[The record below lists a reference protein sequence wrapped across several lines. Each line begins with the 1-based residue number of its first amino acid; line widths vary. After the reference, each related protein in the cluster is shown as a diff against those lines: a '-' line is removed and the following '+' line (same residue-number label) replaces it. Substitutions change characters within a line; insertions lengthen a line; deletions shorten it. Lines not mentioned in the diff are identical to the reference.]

1 VHAVAAD
8 NALDIPGPL
17 TMADAEA
24 NPRGANA
31 TYLQRHER
39 RRNRLGRIGV
49 ALDQEVGEGRGISG
63 MLFASPK
70 YLQRSERGTFRD
82 FTRYHLGGNV
92 IVREERKLS
101 GRVHSSFSAGLDEAY
116 QDGAILF
123 YSLTPEGA
131 RGAELRDNKREG
143 AGNFGGFVQERLSL
157 GDRIDLTVG
166 ARYDAIAYANDS
178 YIDPGL
184 DARKSFA
191 RVSPKVGVVYRPS
204 GDRSFYANVGGGV
217 EAPAGNETDPA
228 STFGQDTVTG
238 LNPLLEPIR
247 STTYEVGAKQMR
259 ALAGGGLLHGVAYD
273 VAMYWTNVTN
283 EIVPYRGGRF
293 YFTAGRVRRRGVEA
307 GLQLQ
312 GAGGLSLSSALTFSD
327 NRYREYMVD
336 SVHYGRPGRFADYA
350 GNRVVGVPDFF
361 ASGTAT
367 WAPRF
372 QDALELGLGVKTVQ
386 RYFVDDAN
394 QVVVP
399 AYTLLDATLA
409 TTRALHLSGDVGVR
423 GFVRVENLANRRYI
437 ASAYLN
443 PDIVDGVPVA
453 FEPGLPRQMIV
464 SLAVEWGR

>member
-1 VHAVAAD
+1 
-8 NALDIPGPL
+8 
-17 TMADAEA
+17 MAEAEA
-24 NPRGANA
+24 NPRHANA

-49 ALDQEVGEGRGISG
+49 ALDQEVGEGRGLSG

-123 YSLTPEGA
+123 YSLTPAGA

-178 YIDPGL
+178 YIDPAL
-184 DARKSFA
+184 DARKTFA
-191 RVSPKVGVVYRPS
+191 RVSPKLGVVYRPS
-204 GDRSFYANVGGGV
+204 AYRSFYANVGGGV

-259 ALAGGGLLHGVAYD
+259 ALAGGALLHGVAYD
-273 VAMYWTNVTN
+273 VALYWTNVTN

-312 GAGGLSLSSALTFSD
+312 GAGGLSLASALTFSD

-350 GNRVVGVPDFF
+350 GNRVVGVPDCF
-361 ASGTAT
+361 ASGSVT
-367 WAPRF
+367 WAPRS
-372 QDALELGLGVKTVQ
+372 QGALELGLGAKTVQ

-394 QVVVP
+394 QVAVP

-409 TTRALHLSGDVGVR
+409 TTRALHLSRGLGVR
-423 GFVRVENLANRRYI
+423 GFIRVDNLANRRSI

-443 PDIVDGVPVA
+443 PDIVNGVPVA
-453 FEPGLPRQMIV
+453 FEPGLPRQLIV
-464 SLAVEWGR
+464 SLMLEWGR